1 MPPFTHHALLTAT
14 AATLP
19 EVLQFLSAC
28 RRSGLE
34 LEDSKSVVLYDPVP
48 MPLVRLA
55 SETRAQLLI
64 EAARRAPLHQFLQ
77 AWLAQVRAIKAPKK
91 LRWQID
97 VDPMTI

>member
-64 EAARRAPLHQFLQ
+64 EAAQRAPLHQFS
-77 AWLAQVRAIKAPKK
+77 AGLAGPGA
-91 LRWQID
+91 
-97 VDPMTI
+97 

>member
-1 MPPFTHHALLTAT
+1 MPPFPHHALLTAT

-64 EAARRAPLHQFLQ
+64 QAGQRAPLHQFLQ
-77 AWLAQVRAIKAPKK
+77 ARLAPGRGGKAPTK
-91 LRWQID
+91 LRWHVD
-97 VDPMTI
+97 VHPLT